1 MANPFTTLAVAG
13 RVAACALTCSAPTAW
28 AGQTQDTARPALF
41 IAGASLIDPAA
52 GSTSSSQDILI
63 LEGRI
68 AAITPSGA
76 ARPPE
81 GARRIDASGRF
92 AMAGLID
99 IHAHLGEGGVLPSDE
114 TTRARAL
121 RQFLRY
127 GVTSLFIPG
136 ATGAND
142 AEFSPLREHC
152 RTTAGQ
158 CPDLYGAGSL
168 ITAPGS
174 HPISTIFNLPGDTP
188 AVVLEALGVTMLTPD
203 ADIDRLMDAKKAAGV
218 DAIKIVIEDGPPPWY
233 PKPRLGDAQIRQLV
247 SAAHARSLRVFAHIS
262 TSEHV
267 RIALDA
273 GVDAVMHG
281 PTDRLPD
288 DLVRRMAEQ
297 KMTLVTTFA
306 LYDGILTWARGQRE
320 TDPYALAG
328 VEPSAVESLT
338 APPFL
343 AAPAEDEATALG
355 YLAKAADN
363 LKRAAAAGVPI
374 ALGTD
379 VGNPF
384 VFPGYAAHEELSW
397 MVRAGLSPAQALQA
411 ATLGGAAFL
420 DRQDQVG
427 RLAPGYRADILLL
440 ADNPLLTIENSRT
453 IVAVI
458 ADGSRVEG
466 VVSVAPRPVRP
477 ALALASDHVA

>member
-41 IAGASLIDPAA
+41 IAGAALIDPAA
-52 GSTSSSQDILI
+52 GSTSSPQDILI
-63 LEGRI
+63 LAGRI
-68 AAITPSGA
+68 AAITPAGA

-81 GARRIDASGRF
+81 GATRIDASGRF

-99 IHAHLGEGGVLPSDE
+99 VHAHLGEGGVLPSDE

-158 CPDLYGAGSL
+158 CPDLQGAGSL

-174 HPISTIFNLPGDTP
+174 HPISTIFNMPADTP
-188 AVVLEALGVTMLTPD
+188 PAVLEALGVTMLTPD

-233 PKPRLGDAQIRQLV
+233 PKPRLSDAQIRRLV

-273 GVDAVMHG
+273 GVDGVMHG

-343 AAPAEDEATALG
+343 AAAAEDETTALG

-440 ADNPLLTIENSRT
+440 ADNPLLKIENSRR

-458 ADGSRVEG
+458 ADGARVEG
-466 VVSVAPRPVRP
+466 VVSAAP
-477 ALALASDHVA
+477 

>member
-1 MANPFTTLAVAG
+1 MATPFTRLAAG
-13 RVAACALTCSAPTAW
+13 LVAAWALTCSAPTAW
-28 AGQTQDTARPALF
+28 AEQTQDHARPVLF

-52 GSTSSSQDILI
+52 GSASPPQDILI
-63 LEGRI
+63 LDGRI
-68 AAITPSGA
+68 TAITPSGA
-76 ARPPE
+76 VQPPE
-81 GARRIDASGRF
+81 GATRIDASGRF

-99 IHAHLGEGGVLPSDE
+99 VHAHLGEGGALPGDE

-127 GVTSLFIPG
+127 GVTSLFIPS

-142 AEFSPLREHC
+142 AEFSPLREQC
-152 RTTAGQ
+152 RTIAGL

-174 HPISTIFNLPGDTP
+174 HPISTIFNMPGDTP
-188 AVVLEALGVTMLTPD
+188 AAVLEALGVTILAPD
-203 ADIDRLMDAKKAAGV
+203 ADINQLMDAKKAAGV
-218 DAIKIVIEDGPPPWY
+218 DAVKIVIEDGPPPWY
-233 PKPRLGDAQIRQLV
+233 PKPRLSDSQIRRLV

-262 TSEHV
+262 TSDHV

-273 GVDAVMHG
+273 GVDGVMHG

-297 KMTLVTTFA
+297 KMILVTTFA

-343 AAPAEDEATALG
+343 AAA
-355 YLAKAADN
+355 
-363 LKRAAAAGVPI
+363 RRR
-374 ALGTD
+374 
-379 VGNPF
+379 
-384 VFPGYAAHEELSW
+384 LS
-397 MVRAGLSPAQALQA
+397 
-411 ATLGGAAFL
+411 
-420 DRQDQVG
+420 
-427 RLAPGYRADILLL
+427 
-440 ADNPLLTIENSRT
+440 E
-453 IVAVI
+453 
-458 ADGSRVEG
+458 
-466 VVSVAPRPVRP
+466 
-477 ALALASDHVA
+477 ALAR

>member
-1 MANPFTTLAVAG
+1 MANPFTTLAIAG
-13 RVAACALTCSAPTAW
+13 LVAACALACSAPTAW
-28 AGQTQDTARPALF
+28 AGQVQDTARPVLF

-52 GSTSSSQDILI
+52 GSASPPQDILI

-76 ARPPE
+76 GRPPE
-81 GARRIDASGRF
+81 GATRIDASGRF

-99 IHAHLGEGGVLPSDE
+99 VHAHLGEGGALQGDE

-121 RQFLRY
+121 QQFLRY

-136 ATGAND
+136 ATGASD
-142 AEFSPLREHC
+142 AEYSALRERC
-152 RTTAGQ
+152 RAAASQ
-158 CPDLYGAGSL
+158 CPDLRGAGSL

-174 HPISTIFNLPGDTP
+174 HPISTIFNMPGDTP
-188 AVVLEALGVTMLTPD
+188 AAVLEALGVTMLAPD
-203 ADIDRLMDAKKAAGV
+203 ADIDQLMDAKKAAGV
-218 DAIKIVIEDGPPPWY
+218 DAVKIVIEDGPPPWY
-233 PKPRLGDAQIRQLV
+233 PKPRLSDAQIRQLV

-273 GVDAVMHG
+273 GVDGVMHG

-306 LYDGILTWARGQRE
+306 LYDGILTWARGQPE

-328 VEPSAVESLT
+328 VEPSAVQSLT

-343 AAPAEDEATALG
+343 AAAAEDEATALD
-355 YLAKAADN
+355 YLANASDN
-363 LKRAAAAGVPI
+363 LRRATAAGVPI

-384 VFPGYAAHEELSW
+384 VFPGYSAHEELSW
-397 MVRAGLSPAQALQA
+397 MVHAGLSPAQALQA

-420 DRQDQVG
+420 DRQNQVG

-440 ADNPLLTIENSRT
+440 ADNPLLTIENSRR

-458 ADGSRVEG
+458 ANGVSVAG
-466 VVSVAPRPVRP
+466 VVSAAP
-477 ALALASDHVA
+477 

>member
-1 MANPFTTLAVAG
+1 MANPFTTLAIAG
-13 RVAACALTCSAPTAW
+13 LVAACALACSAPTAW
-28 AGQTQDTARPALF
+28 AGQVQDNARPVLF

-52 GSTSSSQDILI
+52 GSASPPQDILI

-76 ARPPE
+76 GPPPE
-81 GARRIDASGRF
+81 GATRIDASGRF

-99 IHAHLGEGGVLPSDE
+99 VHAHLGEGGALPGDE

-121 RQFLRY
+121 QQFLRY

-136 ATGAND
+136 ATGASD
-142 AEFSPLREHC
+142 AEYSALRERC
-152 RTTAGQ
+152 RAAAGQ
-158 CPDLYGAGSL
+158 CPDLRGAGSL

-174 HPISTIFNLPGDTP
+174 HPISTIFNMPGDTP
-188 AVVLEALGVTMLTPD
+188 AAVLEALGVTMLAPD
-203 ADIDRLMDAKKAAGV
+203 ADIDQLMDAKKAAGV
-218 DAIKIVIEDGPPPWY
+218 DAVKIVIEDGPPPWY
-233 PKPRLGDAQIRQLV
+233 PKPRLSDAQIRQLV

-273 GVDAVMHG
+273 GVDGVMHG

-306 LYDGILTWARGQRE
+306 LYDGILTWARGQPE

-328 VEPSAVESLT
+328 VEPSAVQSLA

-343 AAPAEDEATALG
+343 AAAAEDEATALD
-355 YLAKAADN
+355 YLANASDN
-363 LKRAAAAGVPI
+363 LRRATAAGVPI

-384 VFPGYAAHEELSW
+384 VFPGYSAHEELSW
-397 MVRAGLSPAQALQA
+397 MVHAGLSPAQALQA

-420 DRQDQVG
+420 DRQNQVG

-440 ADNPLLTIENSRT
+440 ADNPLLTIENSRR

-458 ADGSRVEG
+458 ANGVSVAG
-466 VVSVAPRPVRP
+466 VVSAAP
-477 ALALASDHVA
+477 

>member
-1 MANPFTTLAVAG
+1 MRALATLLFYLALMAASG
-13 RVAACALTCSAPTAW
+13 AAASPHTEAKT
-28 AGQTQDTARPALF
+28 PAT
-41 IAGASLIDPAA
+41 PAA
-52 GSTSSSQDILI
+52 ASGSLLVTGVFIVDPQQGSTSAPQDILI
-63 LEGRI
+63 EAGRI
-68 AAITPSGA
+68 AMIAPAGTLTTPAGA
-76 ARPPE
+76 SRLD
-81 GARRIDASGRF
+81 GAGRF

-99 IHAHLGEGGVLPSDE
+99 VHAHLGEGGVLPGDE

-121 RQFLRY
+121 QQFLRY

-142 AEFSPLREHC
+142 AEFSALREHC

-174 HPISTIFNLPGDTP
+174 HPISTIFNMPGDTP
-188 AVVLEALGVTMLTPD
+188 AAVLEALGVTMLPPD
-203 ADIDRLMDAKKAAGV
+203 ADIDQLMDAKKAAGV
-218 DAIKIVIEDGPPPWY
+218 DAVKIVIEDGPPPWY
-233 PKPRLGDAQIRQLV
+233 PKPRLSDAQIRRLV

-273 GVDAVMHG
+273 GVDGVMHG

-343 AAPAEDEATALG
+343 VAAAEDEATALG
-355 YLAKAADN
+355 YLAKASDN
-363 LKRAAAAGVPI
+363 LRRAAAAGVPI

-440 ADNPLLTIENSRT
+440 ADNPLLKIENSRR

-458 ADGSRVEG
+458 ANGASVEG
-466 VVSVAPRPVRP
+466 VVSAAP
-477 ALALASDHVA
+477 

>member
-41 IAGASLIDPAA
+41 IAGAALIDPAA
-52 GSTSSSQDILI
+52 SSTSSPQDILI

-76 ARPPE
+76 ALPPE
-81 GARRIDASGRF
+81 GAMRIDASGRF

-99 IHAHLGEGGVLPSDE
+99 VHAHLGEGGVLPSDE

-174 HPISTIFNLPGDTP
+174 HPISTIFNMPADTP
-188 AVVLEALGVTMLTPD
+188 PAVLEALGVTMLTPD

-233 PKPRLGDAQIRQLV
+233 PKPRLSDAQIRRLV

-273 GVDAVMHG
+273 GVDGVMHG

-306 LYDGILTWARGQRE
+306 LYDGIITWARGQRE

-343 AAPAEDEATALG
+343 AAAAEDEATALV

-440 ADNPLLTIENSRT
+440 ADNPLLKIENSRR

-458 ADGSRVEG
+458 ADGARVEG
-466 VVSVAPRPVRP
+466 VVSAAP
-477 ALALASDHVA
+477 

>member
-1 MANPFTTLAVAG
+1 MANPFTYLAGA
-13 RVAACALTCSAPTAW
+13 RFVAACLVALTCPVPTAR
-28 AGQTQDTARPALF
+28 AQQMPDAARPVLF
-41 IAGASLIDPAA
+41 ISGASLIDPAA
-52 GSTSSSQDILI
+52 GSASPPQDILI

-68 AAITPSGA
+68 AAITPAGA

-81 GARRIDASGRF
+81 GATRIDASGRF
-92 AMAGLID
+92 ALAGLID
-99 IHAHLGEGGVLPSDE
+99 VHAHLGEGGVLPSDE

-121 RQFLRY
+121 QQFLRY
-127 GVTSLFIPG
+127 GVTSLFVPG

-142 AEFSPLREHC
+142 AEFSTLRERC
-152 RTTAGQ
+152 RTVAGQ
-158 CPDLYGAGSL
+158 CPDLHGSGSL

-174 HPISTIFNLPGDTP
+174 HPISTIFNMPGDTP
-188 AVVLEALGVTMLTPD
+188 AAVLEALGVTMLAPD
-203 ADIDRLMDAKKAAGV
+203 ADIDQLMDAKKATGV

-233 PKPRLGDAQIRQLV
+233 PKPRLSDAQIRQLV

-262 TSEHV
+262 TSDQV

-273 GVDAVMHG
+273 GVDGVMHG

-306 LYDGILTWARGQRE
+306 LYDGILTWARGRPE

-328 VEPSAVESLT
+328 VEPSALESLT

-343 AAPAEDEATALG
+343 AAAAEDEATALG
-355 YLAKAADN
+355 YLAKASDN

-440 ADNPLLTIENSRT
+440 ADNPLLTIENSRR

-458 ADGSRVEG
+458 ADGARVEG
-466 VVSVAPRPVRP
+466 VVSA
-477 ALALASDHVA
+477 ASESD

>member
-1 MANPFTTLAVAG
+1 MATPFTRLAAAG
-13 RVAACALTCSAPTAW
+13 LVAACALTCSAPTAW
-28 AGQTQDTARPALF
+28 AEQTQDHAHPALF

-52 GSTSSSQDILI
+52 GSASPPQDILI
-63 LEGRI
+63 LKGRI

-76 ARPPE
+76 VQPPE
-81 GARRIDASGRF
+81 GATRIDASGRF

-99 IHAHLGEGGVLPSDE
+99 VHAHLGEGGALPGDE

-142 AEFSPLREHC
+142 AEFAPLREQC
-152 RTTAGQ
+152 RTIAGL

-174 HPISTIFNLPGDTP
+174 HPISTIFNMPENTP
-188 AVVLEALGVTMLTPD
+188 AAVLEALGVTMLPPD
-203 ADIDRLMDAKKAAGV
+203 ADIDQLMDAKKAAGV
-218 DAIKIVIEDGPPPWY
+218 DAVKIVIEDGPPPWY
-233 PKPRLGDAQIRQLV
+233 PKPRLSDAQIRRLV

-273 GVDAVMHG
+273 GVDGVMHG

-343 AAPAEDEATALG
+343 AAAAEDEATALG
-355 YLAKAADN
+355 YLTTASDN
-363 LKRAAAAGVPI
+363 LRRAAAAGVPI

-420 DRQDQVG
+420 DRPDQVG

-440 ADNPLLTIENSRT
+440 ADNPLLTIENSRS

-458 ADGSRVEG
+458 ANGARVDD
-466 VVSVAPRPVRP
+466 VVSTAP
-477 ALALASDHVA
+477 